1 MHDDKTSRGWPLP
14 HKENTLA
21 DDVERIRTTFE
32 AINTEFSTLERNIET
47 KLSANFEQKIAAL
60 EAKSQ
65 EPDIFEK
72 YGFYIDED
80 GDLCQHLE
88 NTSGGST
95 DPDDDSETGGSTET
109 PSVLINGEP
118 ATLTTKEDVQELLN
132 ELDFGQ

>member
-1 MHDDKTSRGWPLP
+1 MRDDKTSRGWPLP
-14 HKENTLA
+14 YKANTLA

-32 AINTEFSTLERNIET
+32 AIDTEFSTLGRNIET
-47 KLSANFEQKIAAL
+47 KLSANFEQRIAAL

-72 YGFYIDED
+72 YGFYVDED
-80 GDLCQHLE
+80 GDLCQHLK
-88 NTSGGST
+88 NTSGGGT
-95 DPDDDSETGGSTET
+95 DPDEGSETGGSTET